1 MKRNLIP
8 LLIFFIIFSCAD
20 QKSTYVQTVSGKI
33 SPDEMGLTLIHEHI
47 LVDFIGADSTG
58 YHRWDKDSVIQ
69 RVLPFLE
76 ELKVRGVKTIVECT
90 PSYLGKDPV
99 LLSKLTELT
108 GIRFLTNTGYYGA
121 VGAKYLPKHA
131 FEESAAQLS
140 QRWVGEFREGIE
152 STGIKPGFIKISVN
166 EGAVLSE
173 VDKKLVQA
181 AAITHLETGLLIVS
195 HTGTWKT
202 AKAEID
208 VLQESGVDV
217 SNFVWVHAQTEKD
230 FKNYTKAAEYG
241 LWISLDGIAW
251 DVPGHL
257 ERIVFCKENKILD
270 RVLLSHDAGWYSPGE
285 PKGGNFVGFT
295 ALFDELVPLLK
306 EKGFTQ
312 KELDLI
318 LIENPAKAFSIK

>member
-1 MKRNLIP
+1 MKRNIIP
-8 LLIFFIIFSCAD
+8 FLVIFIIFSCID
-20 QKSTYVQTVSGKI
+20 QKSTYIQTVSGKI
-33 SPDEMGLTLIHEHI
+33 SADQMGLTLIHEHI

-99 LLSKLTELT
+99 LLNKLTELT

-121 VGAKYLPKHA
+121 VGTKYLPEHA
-131 FEESAAQLS
+131 LDESAVQLAN
-140 QRWVGEFREGIE
+140 RWIKEFREGIE
-152 STGIKPGFIKISVN
+152 TTGIKPGFIKISVN
-166 EGAVLSE
+166 EGAILSDM
-173 VDKKLVQA
+173 DKKLVQA

-208 VLQESGVDV
+208 VLKESGVDV

-230 FKNYTKAAEYG
+230 FNNYKKAAESG
-241 LWISLDGIAW
+241 VWISLDGIAW

-257 ERIVFCKENKILD
+257 DRIVFCKENQILD

-285 PKGGNFVGFT
+285 PGGGNIVGYT
-295 ALFDELVPLLK
+295 DLFDELIPLMK

-312 KELDLI
+312 KELDLM
-318 LIENPAKAFSIK
+318 LIENPAKAFSIE